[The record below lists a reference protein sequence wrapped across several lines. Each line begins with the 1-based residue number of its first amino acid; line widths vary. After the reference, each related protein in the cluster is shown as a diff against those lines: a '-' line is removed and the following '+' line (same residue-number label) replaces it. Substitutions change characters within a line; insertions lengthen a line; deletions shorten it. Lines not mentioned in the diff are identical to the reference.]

1 MQNQIG
7 NHMSQNR
14 KLLRVGHRVLFAGG
28 LVALAATASGCAK
41 DGAASMPAPNVIESN
56 GEVPEVLAT
65 VGDDPI
71 TMTDVHARVGEALDK
86 IETQYQRSRSKL
98 VDSTIQAILRDRVLM
113 AEAKKQGKTVDELVA
128 VEAGVPLEP
137 TDVEVNTWYEEN
149 RARIGNRTLEQVR
162 PQIVAFL
169 REQRRKD
176 AMYKLEER
184 LDKDFKVK
192 QYFEPYRLTFNNT
205 GAPTSG
211 RPDATVTL
219 VEFSDFQCPYCQG
232 FVPTLKRIEKEYGD
246 KVLIVYRQYP
256 IPNLHPNAFK
266 AAEAS
271 LCANEQGK
279 FWELHDVMFAEQ
291 QQLSVSDLKEKGRRL
306 GMNSKKFDGCLD
318 SGRYVEQ
325 VQNDQKE
332 GLRVGINGTP
342 TVFINGVLVEGGAV
356 PFETIASIINR
367 ELARADRAK

>member
-7 NHMSQNR
+7 NHLSRNQ
-14 KLLRVGHRVLFAGG
+14 KLLRVGHRLMFAG
-28 LVALAATASGCAK
+28 LIALGATANGCAK
-41 DGAASMPAPNVIESN
+41 DGAASTPVLNVSEGSVN
-56 GEVPEVLAT
+56 EPEVLAT
-65 VGDDPI
+65 VGNDPI
-71 TMTDVHARVGEALDK
+71 TMTDVRGRAGEALDK

-113 AEAKKQGKTVDELVA
+113 AEAEKQGKTVDELVA
-128 VEAGVPLEP
+128 AEAGAPLEP
-137 TDVEVNTWYEEN
+137 TDVEVSTWYQEN

-162 PQIVAFL
+162 PQIVAYL

-176 AMYKLEER
+176 AMSKLESR
-184 LDKDFKVK
+184 LDKDFNVK
-192 QYFEPYRLTFNNT
+192 LNYEPYRLTFNNT

-211 RPDATVTL
+211 KAGAPVTL

-246 KVLIVYRQYP
+246 RVLIVYRQYP

-271 LCANEQGK
+271 LCANEEGK

-291 QQLSVSDLKEKGRRL
+291 QQLSVSDLKEKARRL

-332 GLRVGINGTP
+332 GLRVGISGTP
-342 TVFINGVLVEGGAV
+342 AVFINGILVEGGAV

-367 ELARADRAK
+367 ELARADRSK